1 MAGKNKRKN
10 VEKNRQRR
18 QQKRKQK
25 QVASR
30 KNQHRN
36 IRGKKTM
43 INFDDKMK
51 ELQDKL
57 QGIQQAATAQGE
69 EIRLKIIGEMKNCPH
84 PDGGS
89 LFDVVE
95 KLEKERA
102 DIYEV
107 ANAEMKEHQESAQA
121 LLRVM
126 AMEKE
131 DEAKPDVREDA
142 GAGKKSKKKAAEKAE
157 SEDAAEDEKA
167 ESEDE

>member
-25 QVASR
+25 QAASR

-51 ELQDKL
+51 ELQEKL
-57 QGIQQAATAQGE
+57 QGIQQEATDQGE
-69 EIRLKIIGEMKNCPH
+69 EIRLKIIGEMKACPH

-89 LFDVVE
+89 LFDVIE

-102 DIYEV
+102 DIYEA
-107 ANAEMKEHQESAQA
+107 ANAKMKEHQESAQA

-126 AMEKE
+126 AMEKAD
-131 DEAKPDVREDA
+131 DEAKADVREDD

-157 SEDAAEDEKA
+157 SEDAAEDE
-167 ESEDE
+167 

>member
-1 MAGKNKRKN
+1 MAGKNKRN
-10 VEKNRQRR
+10 SVEKNRQRR

-36 IRGKKTM
+36 TRGKKTM

-57 QGIQQAATAQGE
+57 QSIQTEATEKGE

-84 PDGGS
+84 PEGGS
-89 LFDVVE
+89 LFDVIE
-95 KLEKERA
+95 KLEKERS
-102 DIYEV
+102 DIYEA

-121 LLRVM
+121 LMRVM
-126 AMEKE
+126 AMEKD
-131 DEAKPDVREDA
+131 DEAQADVREDA
-142 GAGKKSKKKAAEKAE
+142 GAGKKSKKTAQKAE
-157 SEDAAEDEKA
+157 SEDA
-167 ESEDE
+167 SENE